1 MSEATLFSQT
11 IVPSEG
17 NDTITIPQRFYGQP
31 VIVVAFRKPSPP
43 PPPES
48 DPSPAAT
55 LPDIPESLRKKFPKF
70 TKEQIE
76 ALGNSPRMKELR
88 EAWDGCGKSFP
99 PNVTMR
105 DIREMRL
112 KEKYGI

>member
-1 MSEATLFSQT
+1 MSEATLFKES

-17 NDTITIPQRFYGQP
+17 NDTITIPRRFYGQAMWVFAVP
-31 VIVVAFRKPSPP
+31 KPSPTFQ
-43 PPPES
+43 
-48 DPSPAAT
+48 SPAPPAST

-70 TKEQIE
+70 TKEQFE